1 MRRLVIAGLFLLGS
15 TIVYGVQSNGLGNA
29 ATSKLSITP
38 RTIAVINLLTPDTTG
53 QIVTCSDCA
62 YSALC
67 VSTGADSGR
76 IGAWVVISTNPVD
89 HCH

>member
-1 MRRLVIAGLFLLGS
+1 MRRLVIAGLFLLESVVG
-15 TIVYGVQSNGLGNA
+15 YAAQPNGLGNVKA
-29 ATSKLSITP
+29 SKLGITP
-38 RTIAVINLLTPDTTG
+38 QTIAQINVLTPDTTG
-53 QIVTCSDCA
+53 QVVTCSDCA

-76 IGAWVVISTNPVD
+76 IGAFVVVSTNPVD